1 MFDPKYSSKGICLKW
16 KVPHI
21 FSEYNFLDSEAGKPG
36 RVEAE
41 QFKRYL
47 KDNCQSKRVVITA
60 GHFIP
65 NPEDYDEVPKNPIRA
80 WNLAC
85 QTVRYLKENGIE
97 SKISLILN
105 DAYLKPEARKIIF
118 DNYVNRLPAPYSL
131 IMKENGLGSEDIL
144 PCRFNGD
151 LVFSEKKLS
160 NRTTYLIRRKKSL
173 ERAFGTNSHCVNG
186 LISYL
191 IDLSQNSDIN
201 VSVIIFP
208 SCSWLTTKDS
218 IDLYLK
224 LDNKL
229 RHICYFYTPNC
240 LY

>member
-1 MFDPKYSSKGICLKW
+1 MVDPKYLKKGVCLKW
-16 KVPHI
+16 KVSHI
-21 FSEYNFLDSEAGKPG
+21 FSQYNFLDSKTG
-36 RVEAE
+36 RPDFIETE

-47 KDNCQSKRVVITA
+47 KDNCQNKRVVITA

-65 NPEDYDEVPKNPIRA
+65 NPNNYDEVPQNPIRT
-80 WNLAC
+80 WDLAC
-85 QTVRYLKENGIE
+85 QTARYLKENGIE

-105 DAYLKPEARKIIF
+105 DTYLKPEARRIIF
-118 DNYVNRLPAPYSL
+118 DNYINKLPRPYSL
-131 IMKENGLGSEDIL
+131 IMERNGLNFRDIL

-173 ERAFGTNSHCVNG
+173 GRAFGANSHCVNG
-186 LISYL
+186 LISYF
-191 IDLSQNSDIN
+191 IDLSQNSNID